1 MRDGQNP
8 WWMVTGPPS
17 AEAETEAAL
26 GSLGRA
32 VTYTGAELWGRS
44 HGALEETWSLPTVA
58 LPSAAPPSGF
68 RAHLNSYGRYAR
80 DLSILKWHLSPN
92 MTHLLKCFVRLTS
105 SE

>member
-8 WWMVTGPPS
+8 WWTVTGPPS

-44 HGALEETWSLPTVA
+44 HGALEESGRSPQW
-58 LPSAAPPSGF
+58 PSPP
-68 RAHLNSYGRYAR
+68 RPLHLGSV
-80 DLSILKWHLSPN
+80 P
-92 MTHLLKCFVRLTS
+92 M
-105 SE
+105 